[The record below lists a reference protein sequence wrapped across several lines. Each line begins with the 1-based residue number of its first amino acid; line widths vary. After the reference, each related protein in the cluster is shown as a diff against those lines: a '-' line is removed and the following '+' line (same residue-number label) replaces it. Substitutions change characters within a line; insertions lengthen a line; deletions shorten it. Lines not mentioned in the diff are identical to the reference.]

1 MLPAARKKIWAQQ
14 LLPFDWAP
22 DFSYSAC
29 QAAVGQ
35 VGLTQNKRKK
45 HNRPQQKQK
54 NTQGMSVPQ
63 HMGDSFTLSYTES
76 GLNSNSSLV
85 LSLDPLKAE
94 RLEHRLTG
102 GAHAIPI
109 TSTTTSAIS
118 HSLPNT
124 TTLPSSIEKEDLNS
138 DDEASSD
145 SGDHVLL
152 TTPQLSHRGS
162 DDNSNPR
169 REDGSR
175 SLKARRRFTKIEDD
189 TLLEV

>member
-1 MLPAARKKIWAQQ
+1 
-14 LLPFDWAP
+14 
-22 DFSYSAC
+22 
-29 QAAVGQ
+29 
-35 VGLTQNKRKK
+35 
-45 HNRPQQKQK
+45 
-54 NTQGMSVPQ
+54 
-63 HMGDSFTLSYTES
+63 
-76 GLNSNSSLV
+76 LV